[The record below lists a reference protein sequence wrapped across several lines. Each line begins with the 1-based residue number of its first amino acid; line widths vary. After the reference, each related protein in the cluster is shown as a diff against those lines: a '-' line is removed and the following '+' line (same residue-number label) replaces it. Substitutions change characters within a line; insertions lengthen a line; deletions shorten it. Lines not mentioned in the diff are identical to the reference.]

1 MSETI
6 TTDKRIARR
15 NKEILINLPKE
26 KVFIL
31 TGMELKV

>member
-6 TTDKRIARR
+6 TTKKRIPRR
-15 NKEILINLPKE
+15 NKEILKNLPKE

-31 TGMELKV
+31 T